1 MSSNLPQRVTLPDGT
16 EVWVRATPLDERVAA
31 GTRAGVPAPGG
42 SRAGAEADARPRT
55 RPDAGQQFDPDADPD
70 VGPDVGPGVDP
81 GPDADDDLEP
91 VADWG
96 RLTSRLAGL
105 TPLVGGVAASVRAAT
120 AAAAPHEVS
129 VTFGVEISAGTG
141 KAIALLADANT
152 TAQLSVTL
160 TWQPG
165 AHAAGPSGAES
176 PGASTAASTTAPDTA
191 ASGASGTSS
200 TASAP
205 V

>member
-31 GTRAGVPAPGG
+31 GTRVPAP
-42 SRAGAEADARPRT
+42 AGAGRGAGPDGGPGGGG
-55 RPDAGQQFDPDADPD
+55 DAGGGIADGDDDA
-70 VGPDVGPGVDP
+70 
-81 GPDADDDLEP
+81 DLEP

-96 RLTSRLAGL
+96 RLASRVAGL
-105 TPLVGGVAASVRAAT
+105 TPLVGGVAASVRAAA
-120 AAAAPHEVS
+120 AAAAPDEVS

-165 AHAAGPSGAES
+165 SRPAGPSGAE
-176 PGASTAASTTAPDTA
+176 PPAASTASSDTA

>member
-31 GTRAGVPAPGG
+31 GPRAGTAGVPAPGG
-42 SRAGAEADARPRT
+42 AREDAGLRAGL
-55 RPDAGQQFDPDADPD
+55 GADPD
-70 VGPDVGPGVDP
+70 DDPHSYPGNDP
-81 GPDADDDLEP
+81 DDDQDLED

-96 RLTSRLAGL
+96 RLTARLAGL
-105 TPLVGGVAASVRAAT
+105 APLVGGVADSVRAAT

-129 VTFGVEISAGTG
+129 VTFGVEISAGPG

-165 AHAAGPSGAES
+165 SQSARPSAAGA
-176 PGASTAASTTAPDTA
+176 AASTSAPDTA

-200 TASAP
+200 GTSAP

>member
-1 MSSNLPQRVTLPDGT
+1 MSSSLPQRVTLPDGT
-16 EVWVRATPLDERVAA
+16 EVWVRATPLDERVALETQA
-31 GTRAGVPAPGG
+31 GIPAP
-42 SRAGAEADARPRT
+42 AGAREDAGLDAGPYGADA
-55 RPDAGQQFDPDADPD
+55 D
-70 VGPDVGPGVDP
+70 VDEDVED
-81 GPDADDDLEP
+81 

-105 TPLVGGVAASVRAAT
+105 GPLVGGVAASVRAAT

-129 VTFGVEISAGTG
+129 VTFGVEISAGAG
-141 KAIALLADANT
+141 KAIALLADAKT

-165 AHAAGPSGAES
+165 PAGS
-176 PGASTAASTTAPDTA
+176 PTAAPTAHDTA
-191 ASGASGTSS
+191 ASGASGASS

>member
-31 GTRAGVPAPGG
+31 GARAGVPAPGG
-42 SRAGAEADARPRT
+42 ARRGAGLD
-55 RPDAGQQFDPDADPD
+55 
-70 VGPDVGPGVDP
+70 VDP
-81 GPDADDDLEP
+81 GVEEGLDADFADADDDADLEP
-91 VADWG
+91 VADWS
-96 RLTSRLAGL
+96 RLTSRVAGL
-105 TPLVGGVAASVRAAT
+105 TPLVGGVAASVRAAA
-120 AAAAPHEVS
+120 AAAAPDEVS

-165 AHAAGPSGAES
+165 SRPAGPSGAES
-176 PGASTAASTTAPDTA
+176 PTASTAASDTA

>member
-31 GTRAGVPAPGG
+31 GARAGVPAPGG
-42 SRAGAEADARPRT
+42 ARAGAGTDTRPRT
-55 RPDAGQQFDPDADPD
+55 RPDAGGGFDPD
-70 VGPDVGPGVDP
+70 VGPDEEPGVGPD
-81 GPDADDDLEP
+81 PDADDDLEP

-165 AHAAGPSGAES
+165 AHAAHPSGAES

>member
-1 MSSNLPQRVTLPDGT
+1 MSSSLPQRVTLPDGT
-16 EVWVRATPLDERVAA
+16 EVWVRATPLDEHVAREA
-31 GTRAGVPAPGG
+31 RAGAGPRVPAPGG
-42 SRAGAEADARPRT
+42 VREDAG
-55 RPDAGQQFDPDADPD
+55 PDAVPDDRDA
-70 VGPDVGPGVDP
+70 
-81 GPDADDDLEP
+81 GPDADDELED

-105 TPLVGGVAASVRAAT
+105 GPLVGGVAATVRAAT

-129 VTFGVEISAGTG
+129 VTFGVEISAGPG
-141 KAIALLADANT
+141 KAIALLADAKT

-160 TWQPG
+160 SWQSGSPPAG
-165 AHAAGPSGAES
+165 AAR
-176 PGASTAASTTAPDTA
+176 TAPDTA
-191 ASGASGTSS
+191 ASGASGASS

>member
-1 MSSNLPQRVTLPDGT
+1 MD
-16 EVWVRATPLDERVAA
+16 DD
-31 GTRAGVPAPGG
+31 
-42 SRAGAEADARPRT
+42 DA
-55 RPDAGQQFDPDADPD
+55 
-70 VGPDVGPGVDP
+70 
-81 GPDADDDLEP
+81 DLEP
-91 VADWG
+91 VADW
-96 RLTSRLAGL
+96 SRLSSRVAGL
-105 TPLVGGVAASVRAAT
+105 TPLVGGVAASVRAAA
-120 AAAAPHEVS
+120 AAAAPDEVS

-165 AHAAGPSGAES
+165 SRPADPSGAAS
-176 PGASTAASTTAPDTA
+176 DTASTGASDTA

>member
-31 GTRAGVPAPGG
+31 ETRAGVPAPV
-42 SRAGAEADARPRT
+42 GAPEDADPA
-55 RPDAGQQFDPDADPD
+55 AAWDPDADD
-70 VGPDVGPGVDP
+70 
-81 GPDADDDLEP
+81 EP
-91 VADWG
+91 QDVADWG
-96 RLTSRLAGL
+96 RLTARLAGFA
-105 TPLVGGVAASVRAAT
+105 PLVGGVAASVRAAT

-152 TAQLSVTL
+152 AAQLSVTL

-165 AHAAGPSGAES
+165 SRSAEPSGDASHAASA
-176 PGASTAASTTAPDTA
+176 TAPDTA
-191 ASGASGTSS
+191 ASGASGASA

>member
-1 MSSNLPQRVTLPDGT
+1 MSSSLPQRVTLPDGT
-16 EVWVRATPLDERVAA
+16 EVWVRATPLDERVAQ
-31 GTRAGVPAPGG
+31 GMRAAVPAPGG
-42 SRAGAEADARPRT
+42 VREEADLDV
-55 RPDAGQQFDPDADPD
+55 DAD
-70 VGPDVGPGVDP
+70 VGPDVGP
-81 GPDADDDLEP
+81 DADEDLED

-96 RLTSRLAGL
+96 RLTARLAGL
-105 TPLVGGVAASVRAAT
+105 GPLVGGVAASVRAAT

-141 KAIALLADANT
+141 KAIALLADAQT

-165 AHAAGPSGAES
+165 SPASGT
-176 PGASTAASTTAPDTA
+176 ASDTA
-191 ASGASGTSS
+191 ASGASGASP

>member
-16 EVWVRATPLDERVAA
+16 EVWVRASPLDERVAA
-31 GTRAGVPAPGG
+31 QTRAGVPAPGG
-42 SRAGAEADARPRT
+42 ARERVGLDVDPDAEADLGI
-55 RPDAGQQFDPDADPD
+55 DG
-70 VGPDVGPGVDP
+70 
-81 GPDADDDLEP
+81 DDDLQD

-96 RLTSRLAGL
+96 RLTARLAGL

-165 AHAAGPSGAES
+165 SRPADPAG
-176 PGASTAASTTAPDTA
+176 AASPTASATAPDTA

>member
-42 SRAGAEADARPRT
+42 ARAGAGTGAG
-55 RPDAGQQFDPDADPD
+55 PDTGPQLDPDGGQDQ
-70 VGPDVGPGVDP
+70 
-81 GPDADDDLEP
+81 DADDDLEP

-165 AHAAGPSGAES
+165 AHPADPSGAES
-176 PGASTAASTTAPDTA
+176 STASAAASTTAPDTA

>member
-42 SRAGAEADARPRT
+42 ARAGAGTDTRPRT
-55 RPDAGQQFDPDADPD
+55 WPDAGPQPGPD
-70 VGPDVGPGVDP
+70 VGPDVEPGV
-81 GPDADDDLEP
+81 GPDPDGDDDLEP

-160 TWQPG
+160 TWRPG
-165 AHAAGPSGAES
+165 AHADHPFGAES
-176 PGASTAASTTAPDTA
+176 PVASAAASTTAPDTA

>member
-1 MSSNLPQRVTLPDGT
+1 MSGNLPQRVTLPDGT

-31 GTRAGVPAPGG
+31 GSRATVPAPGG
-42 SRAGAEADARPRT
+42 ARRSAGWDVE
-55 RPDAGQQFDPDADPD
+55 PDAGLADLDADAEDVAAAD
-70 VGPDVGPGVDP
+70 VG
-81 GPDADDDLEP
+81 ADDADLEP

-96 RLTSRLAGL
+96 RMTARLAGFA
-105 TPLVGGVAASVRAAT
+105 PLVGGVAASVRAAT

-141 KAIALLADANT
+141 KAIALLADAST

-165 AHAAGPSGAES
+165 ARPAEPGGTAAPA
-176 PGASTAASTTAPDTA
+176 ASTAAPDTA
-191 ASGASGTSS
+191 ASGASGPSS
-200 TASAP
+200 ATSAP

>member
-42 SRAGAEADARPRT
+42 ARAGAGTDARPRT
-55 RPDAGQQFDPDADPD
+55 RPDAGPQFDPDADPD
-70 VGPDVGPGVDP
+70 VGPDVEPGVDP
-81 GPDADDDLEP
+81 DPDADDDLEP

-176 PGASTAASTTAPDTA
+176 PGASTAAPTTAPDTA